1 MMFVNDM
8 NMKNN
13 KVTGSNI
20 NCTGIPGVSAFP
32 LIFLS
37 FLFLTILSS
46 CKIYRFKDVSIDP
59 NAKTARVR
67 YIENKARIV
76 NPQLSPQLTDKLRQ
90 KINNQTRL
98 TQIQGD
104 EADYDIKCEIT
115 GYEITTAGVSQQQAS
130 TNRLIVSVN
139 VSFKNRLD
147 EKKNFD
153 APVSRNFD
161 FSANLSLDQAQ
172 AQLTPT
178 IIQNLVDE
186 IFNRIFSNW

>member
-1 MMFVNDM
+1 MQNVKYT
-8 NMKNN
+8 MKNIKTN
-13 KVTGSNI
+13 NI
-20 NCTGIPGVSAFP
+20 PIIKSLQRRTP
-32 LIFLS
+32 LIFYILY
-37 FLFLTILSS
+37 FIFFIPLSS
-46 CKIYRFKDVSIDP
+46 CKIYRFKDVSIP
-59 NAKTARVR
+59 AEVKTIRIN
-67 YIENKARIV
+67 YIENKARFV

-98 TQIQGD
+98 TLIQGD
-104 EADYDIKCEIT
+104 EADYDIRCEIT
-115 GYEITTAGVSQQQAS
+115 GYDVTTSGISQQQAS
-130 TNRLIVSVN
+130 ANRLIVTVN
-139 VSFKNRLD
+139 VSFKNKLD

-178 IIQNLVDE
+178 IIQNIVDE

>member
-1 MMFVNDM
+1 ML
-8 NMKNN
+8 NN
-13 KVTGSNI
+13 KVSNNYRI
-20 NCTGIPGVSAFP
+20 FKGKWSAHP
-32 LIFLS
+32 
-37 FLFLTILSS
+37 FLFFIFYFSFFIPLSS
-46 CKIYRFKDVSIDP
+46 CNIYRFKDVSIP
-59 NAKTARVR
+59 AEVKTIRIN
-67 YIENKARIV
+67 YIENKARFV

-98 TQIQGD
+98 TLIQGD
-104 EADYDIKCEIT
+104 EADYDIRCEIT
-115 GYEITTAGVSQQQAS
+115 GYDVTTSGISQQQAS
-130 TNRLIVSVN
+130 ANRLIVTVN
-139 VSFKNRLD
+139 VSFKNKLD

-178 IIQNLVDE
+178 IIQNIVDE

>member
-1 MMFVNDM
+1 
-8 NMKNN
+8 MK
-13 KVTGSNI
+13 GPEI
-20 NCTGIPGVSAFP
+20 ESADR
-32 LIFLS
+32 
-37 FLFLTILSS
+37 LFRYKIVAFYILYFAFCISLAS
-46 CKIYRFKDVSIDP
+46 CKIYRFKDVSIP
-59 NAKTARVR
+59 PEVKTVR
-67 YIENKARIV
+67 IGYIENKARFV

-115 GYEITTAGVSQQQAS
+115 GYDVTTAGVSQQQAS
-130 TNRLIVSVN
+130 ANRLIVSVN

-147 EKKNFD
+147 EKKNFE